1 MSVRTISDDEMR
13 EIFSIVDKDSGGTVS
28 AMIDIYIRRGGSFAS
43 MEEEYLSFVLN

>member
-28 AMIDIYIRRGGSFAS
+28 ARMDIYIRGMVPSLPWKKNTSLLF
-43 MEEEYLSFVLN
+43 